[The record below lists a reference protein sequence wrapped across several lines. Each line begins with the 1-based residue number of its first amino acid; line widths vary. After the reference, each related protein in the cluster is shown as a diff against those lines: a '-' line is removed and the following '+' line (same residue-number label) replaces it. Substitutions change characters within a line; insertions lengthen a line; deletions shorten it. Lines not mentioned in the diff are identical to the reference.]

1 METKRTRI
9 VIADD
14 HRILCD
20 ALRALLSSEAAIEV
34 VGQVGNGH
42 DALRCIATLNVDVV
56 IMDLSM
62 PQTNGVEAIANIKR
76 RFPET
81 KSIVLTFHK
90 AEEYVRA
97 ALDAGAMG
105 YVLKDDG
112 HDELLAALRSV
123 ISGKTYLSPG
133 ICREVVTGYLK
144 TFRNNGG
151 ARKSWEILSQR
162 EREVIKLIAEGSRN
176 REIAEHLSLSPK
188 TVEKHRASAMK
199 KLGLHNTAGITA
211 YAIENGLTVQRVSEL
226 GQWPTD
232 LNGSSATDTAGKI
245 EFARR

>member
-14 HRILCD
+14 HRILRD
-20 ALRALLSSEAAIEV
+20 GLRALLSSDPGIEV
-34 VGQVGNGH
+34 VGQVGTGH
-42 DALRCIATLNVDVV
+42 DALRCVATQNVGVV

-81 KSIVLTFHK
+81 KIIVLTFHK

-112 HDELLAALRSV
+112 HDELRVALRS
-123 ISGKTYLSPG
+123 ILSGKIYLSPG
-133 ICREVVTGYLK
+133 ICQEVVTGYLRGC
-144 TFRNNGG
+144 RNEVGL
-151 ARKSWEILSQR
+151 RSWSWEILSRR
-162 EREVIKLIAEGSRN
+162 EREVIKLIAEGYRN

-199 KLGLHNTAGITA
+199 KLGLHNTAGVTA
-211 YAIENGLTVQRVSEL
+211 YAIESGLTVQ
-226 GQWPTD
+226 
-232 LNGSSATDTAGKI
+232 
-245 EFARR
+245 